1 MDRRRM
7 RLMRALCRVIGHR
20 WVWQLTEDGWPYHE
34 CTRCCSRW
42 ELGRPIAPRDEESS
56 AG

>member
-7 RLMRALCRVIGHR
+7 RLMRGLCRVIGHR
-20 WVWQLTEDGWPYHE
+20 WVWRLTEDSWPYHE
-34 CTRCCSRW
+34 CTRCASIW
-42 ELGRPIAPRDEESS
+42 QLGRPIGARGEQPP